1 MSIYKGLSKKKNI
14 YGGSFSL
21 TTPAVYSATKS
32 GLIGLSRWIST
43 AYGKYN
49 IRSNI
54 LSPGGVFDQ
63 QEKKFVKK
71 YSAKVPLNRMAKWS
85 DYDGAI
91 LFLSSDA
98 SSYDWFK
105 FSNRWWLDSMV
116 DNKVVLITGC
126 SSESV
131 WL

>member
-1 MSIYKGLSKKKNI
+1 MVLLDQTCQFIKDFLRKNI

-54 LSPGGVFDQ
+54 LSPGGVFDH
-63 QEKKFVKK
+63 KKKSLLKNILLKFHLIEW
-71 YSAKVPLNRMAKWS
+71 LNGR
-85 DYDGAI
+85 
-91 LFLSSDA
+91 L
-98 SSYDWFK
+98 
-105 FSNRWWLDSMV
+105 
-116 DNKVVLITGC
+116 
-126 SSESV
+126 
-131 WL
+131 

>member
-1 MSIYKGLSKKKNI
+1 M
-14 YGGSFSL
+14 
-21 TTPAVYSATKS
+21 YSATKS

-71 YSAKVPLNRMAKWS
+71 YTAKVPLNRMAN
-85 DYDGAI
+85 GAI
-91 LFLSSDA
+91 M
-98 SSYDWFK
+98 
-105 FSNRWWLDSMV
+105 MV
-116 DNKVVLITGC
+116 QFFFYLVMHLAI
-126 SSESV
+126 
-131 WL
+131 